1 MVCEGESWSER
12 DLVDEDLLF
21 KGETSGDPLG
31 KEKTRGS
38 EEGIADENGTGLGGD
53 KDDDKF

>member
-1 MVCEGESWSER
+1 MVFEGESWSER
-12 DLVDEDLLF
+12 
-21 KGETSGDPLG
+21 DPLG

-53 KDDDKF
+53 KDGDKFWNGKTDSLKITCLAI